1 MKWVVILIFIIAAL
15 SALLWFESKERNY
28 TPAQTT
34 ALLVVSLAAW
44 ALVFLLGAI
53 VT

>member
-1 MKWVVILIFIIAAL
+1 MKWIVIFLFAIAAL
-15 SALLWFESKERNY
+15 SAMLWSESKERNY

-44 ALVFLLGAI
+44 TLVFVLGAI

>member
-1 MKWVVILIFIIAAL
+1 MKWAVIVIFVIAAL
-15 SALLWFESKERNY
+15 SAVLWSESKERNY

-44 ALVFLLGAI
+44 ALVFVLGAFA
-53 VT
+53 T

>member
-1 MKWVVILIFIIAAL
+1 MKWVVILVFAIAAL

-34 ALLVVSLAAW
+34 ALLVISLAAW
-44 ALVFLLGAI
+44 VLVFFLGAI
-53 VT
+53 AT